1 MLQSNYSLPD
11 KAAGITN
18 GRFNDKRKRIKMTM
32 LSLLTSSLHHV
43 TSVNMDGFC
52 RVHSRAC
59 CVSVVCYDILLLL
72 TLAEWKAVF
81 FLGEEKPCMIRGWC
95 FARRMSCLDQFLVP
109 MGSNWIGHVLLEPQK
124 SKSEIFDFFFFLVL
138 DSQATLSWNLCQLW
152 SYNLYLNYQ
161 NI

>member
-124 SKSEIFDFFFFLVL
+124 SKSEIFDFFFFFLYWIAK
-138 DSQATLSWNLCQLW
+138 QLCHGICV
-152 SYNLYLNYQ
+152 SYGVT
-161 NI
+161 IFT